1 MDRKEVCAKIRELN
15 LQEAVKQNY
24 GDNYTRVSTDKLE
37 SLIKTYLNTGE
48 QKDKPACKQ
57 EESKTEANNTVK
69 DNPFEAACLV
79 FLGLL
84 KDAGVLDKLI
94 AEL

>member
-1 MDRKEVCAKIRELN
+1 MDRKEVYAKIQELN

-24 GDNYTRVSTDKLE
+24 GDNYTRVSTERLE
-37 SLIKTYLNTGE
+37 SLVETYLKN
-48 QKDKPACKQ
+48 KSACEQ
-57 EESKTEANNTVK
+57 EESKAQVDNTVK